1 MSVDDGP
8 GLQARLVRDDLPP
21 TFHRWRVTLPPG
33 SARPTRAHS
42 WTGVLVLVE
51 QGSLEVECMA
61 GGRQT
66 FKRGDLL
73 ALGWLPLRTLHN
85 PGPNAAVLVA
95 TRRARHVV
103 IQAGAAPMK
112 FHTTILSGGGNTTGI
127 PVPADVMAILGAGK
141 KPAVTV
147 SLEGHTYRS
156 TVATVDGRPMIAL
169 SAANREA
176 AGVAAGDEADVEI
189 GLDTAPRTVDVPADL
204 AAALDAEPEARRTFD
219 GISNSN
225 KKWHVLQVID
235 AKTDE
240 TRRRRIGKSV
250 AMLREGRAR

>member
-21 TFHRWRVTLPPG
+21 TFHRWRVTIPPG
-33 SARPTRAHS
+33 SARPTRAQDWS
-42 WTGVLVLVE
+42 GVLVLVE

-66 FKRGDLL
+66 FRQGDML

-85 PGPNAAVLVA
+85 PGPSAAVLVA
-95 TRRARHVV
+95 TRRWRHVL

-112 FHTTILSGGGNTTGI
+112 FRTTILSGGGNTTGI
-127 PVPADVMAILGAGK
+127 RVPADVMAALDAGK
-141 KPAVTV
+141 KPAVTI
-147 SLEGHTYRS
+147 SLGGHTYRS
-156 TVATVDGRPMIAL
+156 TVATVDGRPMISL

-176 AGVAAGDEADVEI
+176 AGVAAGDKVDVEI
-189 GLDTAPRTVDVPADL
+189 GLDTDPRTVDVPADL

-219 GISNSN
+219 GTSNSN
-225 KKWHVLQVID
+225 KKWHVLQVSD
-235 AKTDE
+235 VKTDE
-240 TRRRRIGKSV
+240 TRQRRIDKSV

>member
-1 MSVDDGP
+1 
-8 GLQARLVRDDLPP
+8 
-21 TFHRWRVTLPPG
+21 
-33 SARPTRAHS
+33 
-42 WTGVLVLVE
+42 
-51 QGSLEVECMA
+51 
-61 GGRQT
+61 
-66 FKRGDLL
+66 
-73 ALGWLPLRTLHN
+73 
-85 PGPNAAVLVA
+85 
-95 TRRARHVV
+95 
-103 IQAGAAPMK
+103 MK
-112 FHTTILSGGGNTTGI
+112 FHTTIVSGGGNTTGI
-127 PVPADVMAILGAGK
+127 AVPADVMEALDAGK

-176 AGVAAGDEADVEI
+176 AGVAAGDEVDVEI

-240 TRRRRIGKSV
+240 TRQRRIGKSV